1 MTQSCGY
8 GLHRCRYSP
17 LGPLFSKKS
26 LAASYVRTV
35 GKIASCT
42 VLLGFSS
49 LTPKGNFEG
58 RV

>member
-1 MTQSCGY
+1 MTQNSGY
-8 GLHRCRYSP
+8 GLHNCRYSP
-17 LGPLFSKKS
+17 LGSVSLKKS

-49 LTPKGNFEG
+49 LTPKENFEG
-58 RV
+58 KV